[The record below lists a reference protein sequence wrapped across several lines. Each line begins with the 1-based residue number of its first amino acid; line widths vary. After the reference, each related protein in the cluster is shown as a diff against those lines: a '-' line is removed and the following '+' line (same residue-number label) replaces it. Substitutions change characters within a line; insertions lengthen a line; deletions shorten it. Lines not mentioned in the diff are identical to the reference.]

1 MLSRLGMCRAD
12 GQGCCLN
19 SNCWFPHRQRCRGW
33 EQTFPCVT
41 QLKLTH
47 KVSLLLQRNSA
58 ARGFFRAQPETGS
71 GGLTAVGMHQQ
82 ELWLLFLPF
91 PNSTHAQIF
100 KEESNSITYPNATS
114 CSFLLPVA
122 PCLLSCCLLPNPH
135 VGWNQALPLLQLVE
149 LAK

>member
-1 MLSRLGMCRAD
+1 MLSGPGLCRAD
-12 GQGCCLN
+12 GQRCRLN
-19 SNCWFPHRQRCRGW
+19 SDCWFPHRQRWRGW
-33 EQTFPCVT
+33 EQTFPCGA

-47 KVSLLLQRNSA
+47 KVSLLLQRNSETG
-58 ARGFFRAQPETGS
+58 GFFWAYPETRS
-71 GGLTAVGMHQQ
+71 GGLTPVRMHQQ

-91 PNSTHAQIF
+91 PNSTF
-100 KEESNSITYPNATS
+100 KEKSSSTTYPNATS

-122 PCLLSCCLLPNPH
+122 PCLLSCCLLTNPH